1 MLHILHRPADLE
13 KVNEKIVPLFKDIE
27 YDLIT
32 FPLDPQYE
40 LKKDDLFLL
49 YLSDVDLREFL
60 VLAAEKELTLGIL
73 PHPENKYTSIGLG
86 ISGTLDEVISDIF
99 KSEEIHQ
106 LDMLCCNGKPVFQSL
121 NIGNI
126 FLLKKEEPRNNFFS
140 EIASIFRNMR
150 RVPSLTHHPFLI
162 SADDEKIIHTSAV
175 GIIVVEHALS
185 SLVSKRVVESS
196 TINDGTFYA
205 LILAPQNLLFLF
217 LFLLRSLVPKKK
229 PISILPSFIGSIK
242 TSNLKIESEVSF
254 DYVIDGEGSSAK
266 ELYLEVKKKAL
277 RLNQKSI
284 FSGDKEEGNGGG
296 NETSGKK
303 SLKIEGLPTGEKRD
317 ELVKRRLPILP
328 RATTEEFADLF
339 KVLRENAQLTSAYMV
354 MMILSTL
361 IASFGLFADSSPVII
376 GAMILAPIIAPI
388 VSFSMGIVRYDVSM
402 LKTGIKTILLG
413 TIVSLVFAAG
423 VSLIIPLEVITS
435 EIQARLSP
443 TLLDMGIA
451 VASGIAAAYA
461 HAKEG
466 IAKSLAGVAIAVA
479 LVPPLTVAG
488 IGIGWWDWH
497 VFSGAFL
504 LYLTNLAGII
514 LFAGLTFLLLGF
526 APFKRAKIG
535 LVYTLIIVIL
545 VAVPLSLSYNR
556 IIKEAKI
563 TSSLEGA
570 TIDHVVLRDVKI
582 RFGPKTVVS
591 LKLVGP
597 ESMEP
602 EKIKA
607 IKEKIEKK
615 IKQPVILEV
624 VSAIEF

>member
-1 MLHILHRPADLE
+1 MLHILNRPEDLE
-13 KVNEKIVPLFKDIE
+13 AVNQNIVSKIENREHDLVTYPLNEQAELNKE
-27 YDLIT
+27 DL
-32 FPLDPQYE
+32 Y
-40 LKKDDLFLL
+40 LL
-49 YLSDVDLREFL
+49 YLSDADLRDFL
-60 VLAAEKELTLGIL
+60 MVSAERELTLGVL
-73 PHPENKYTSIGLG
+73 PHPENKYTSKGLG
-86 ISGTLDEVISDIF
+86 ISGDLDDVLNDIL
-99 KSEEIHQ
+99 SIEETQ
-106 LDMLCCNGKPVFQSL
+106 KLDMLCCNGRPVFQSL
-121 NIGNI
+121 NIGSI
-126 FLLKKEEPRNNFFS
+126 FLLKKEEHKNNFFS
-140 EIASIFRNMR
+140 EIYNIIKNIR
-150 RVPSLTHHPFLI
+150 RVSSLHHMPFIL
-162 SADDEKIIHTSAV
+162 SADDEKIIHTSAA
-175 GIIVVEHALS
+175 GIIVVEQALS
-185 SLVSKRVVESS
+185 SLISKRLLES
-196 TINDGTFYA
+196 TTVNDGTFYA
-205 LILAPQNLLFLF
+205 LILAPQNLLVLF
-217 LFLLRSLVPKKK
+217 LFLLRSLIPLKRIAK
-229 PISILPSFIGSIK
+229 LPSFIGSIK
-242 TSNLKIESEVSF
+242 TSNLKIESTNSF
-254 DYVIDGEGSSAK
+254 EYVVDGEHNTNK
-266 ELYLEVKKKAL
+266 ELFLEVKKKAL
-277 RLNQKSI
+277 KLNQTSI
-284 FSGDKEEGNGGG
+284 YSSKKEEENEGGNGG
-296 NETSGKK
+296 NGKK

-317 ELVKRRLPILP
+317 ELVERSLPILP
-328 RATTEEFADLF
+328 RATTEEFAELF
-339 KVLRENAQLTSAYMV
+339 KVLRENAELTSAYMV

-388 VSFSMGIVRYDVSM
+388 VSFSMGIVRYEVPM
-402 LKTGIKTILLG
+402 LKTGFKTILAG
-413 TIVSLVFAAG
+413 TLVSLMFAAG

-488 IGIGWWDWH
+488 IGIGWGDWH

-535 LVYTLIIVIL
+535 LIYTLIIVIL
-545 VAVPLSLSYNR
+545 VAVPLSLSFNR

-570 TIDHVVLRDVKI
+570 SIDQVVLRDVKI

-602 EKIKA
+602 EKVKA
-607 IKEKIEKK
+607 IKEKIEKR